1 MKILVIA
8 GYTWRRM
15 ARAHYL
21 KGLGAFAFV
30 VLVLVMGM
38 RSDVT
43 SQSSLTGLMEFG
55 MRAARGGALLAAIWI
70 GASIFSGELASYTA
84 RTLLTKPVRRFDAVL
99 GVLVGGMAY
108 VTLLL
113 AVATAVAFIASI
125 LRGWQPSLDIL
136 VMQFSVLPAIF
147 AVLALAQLVSFLAP
161 KPITIFLMAGLMWE
175 HWWRYM
181 MNSFAVQGTDSAIRS
196 VFHALAK
203 VVYHITPTYSRF
215 VPDYEY
221 FRQVGFP
228 LGAWAFH
235 SAASLAYVFVCCVL
249 TAFILSREEI

>member
-1 MKILVIA
+1 MKILVLA
-8 GYTWRRM
+8 GYTWKRM

-21 KGLGAFAFV
+21 KGLYAFAFV
-30 VLVLVMGM
+30 VLMLVMGM

-84 RTLLTKPVRRFDAVL
+84 RTLLTKPVRRFDAVF
-99 GVLVGGMAY
+99 GVLLGGMAY

-113 AVATAVAFIASI
+113 VVATAVAFIASI

-136 VMQFSVLPAIF
+136 VMQLSVLPAIF
-147 AVLALAQLVSFLAP
+147 AVLALAQLVSFVSP
-161 KPITIFLMAGLMWE
+161 KPITIFLMLGLSWE
-175 HWWRYM
+175 HWWRYVG
-181 MNSFAVQGTDSAIRS
+181 NSLDAGGADSWIRTGLG
-196 VFHALAK
+196 AMAK
-203 VVYHITPTYSRF
+203 TAYYVTPTYSRF

-228 LGAWAFH
+228 AGAWAFH
-235 SAASLAYVFVCCVL
+235 SVACVAYVFTCCVL
-249 TAFILSREEI
+249 TAYVLSREEI